1 MPIKK
6 DSGLQL
12 KLMTDSTEKQCP
24 KCGQQ
29 LRFPKNIGGV
39 LMACPSCG
47 NKFSSN
53 FKLGGTKRSERRGIL
68 KIIFEMPYET
78 MMRIWR
84 YFKTLQH

>member
-1 MPIKK
+1 
-6 DSGLQL
+6 
-12 KLMTDSTEKQCP
+12 
-24 KCGQQ
+24 
-29 LRFPKNIGGV
+29 
-39 LMACPSCG
+39 MACPSCG

-53 FKLGGTKRSERRGIL
+53 FKLGGTKKSERRGIL